1 MCHIYDL
8 TRLGKEADAFGEE
21 RAPGDFKA
29 GNKRKKGGREEK
41 DGAHRGKDAARSLCN
56 SKSLKDRSATSSQ
69 TNKIVC
75 DETGPMP
82 HLNPGA

>member
-1 MCHIYDL
+1 MCHICDL

-21 RAPGDFKA
+21 RALGDFKA
-29 GNKRKKGGREEK
+29 GTKRTKGGRAEK
-41 DGAHRGKDAARSLCN
+41 GGAHRGKGAARSLCN
-56 SKSLKDRSATSSQ
+56 SESLKDRSATSSP

-75 DETGPMP
+75 DETGPMS

>member
-8 TRLGKEADAFGEE
+8 TRLGKEANAFGEE
-21 RAPGDFKA
+21 RAPGDFKV
-29 GNKRKKGGREEK
+29 GNKRKRGGKEEK
-41 DGAHRGKDAARSLCN
+41 LGTHREKDATTAFATV
-56 SKSLKDRSATSSQ
+56 SLKDRSATSSP

-75 DETGPMP
+75 DEIGPMP